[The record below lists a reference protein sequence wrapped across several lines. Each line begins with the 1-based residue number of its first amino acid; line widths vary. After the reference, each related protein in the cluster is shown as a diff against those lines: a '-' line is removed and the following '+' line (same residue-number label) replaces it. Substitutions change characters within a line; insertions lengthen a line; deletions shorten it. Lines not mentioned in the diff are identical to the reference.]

1 MGSAHMRVKT
11 VRPEVGDSVNPRSKR
26 TTFLHKLLLLLVLL
40 ACAYQIVIL
49 MSSYSGLW
57 LRRAWRTRAVS
68 ADGRN
73 ALFLLGSRGAAYIE
87 FLDLAIPL
95 DASIAVPEG
104 VGEYSQQSI
113 LQFFFMPRTAP
124 GCSCPADAST
134 QPSSACIE
142 CLRSEDNYVLSIG
155 DYPPA
160 WVLDGVKRL
169 VPFEQNGGWF
179 HGVYA
184 PLSGESDRH
193 PTGSTND
200 ALPWW
205 SAAIIDLVLVLAVW
219 TLGCNLAALFVNP
232 LGWKEAASLGV
243 PLGFGILTLSVF
255 LLSWARFRL
264 TAWTFV
270 IAWFFL
276 MGVSWLALRLANG
289 GAERVPLREIVTGI
303 VSTKASVSPAVVL
316 LVLVL
321 GFLAAQALV
330 ISVSRGYSLFDA
342 IANWALKGY
351 AIALEG
357 TIWAGARWG
366 GHGLAYPQNLH
377 LAIAMFRLFD
387 GDTLPGSKL
396 LDPSYASAMILGI
409 YRLWRQNGTSIR
421 RSLLGG
427 VLLLSTPVFFIHT
440 TIGYANFI
448 FATYLVLGT
457 IWFLEGVDANRPRYL
472 ALGALLLG
480 LAGWTRPEGIV
491 FALAIGLPIYLGA
504 WLIRRRKAAMVFAL
518 IPFLVVSGVWLTFGG
533 TYARQDETGQ
543 IAGRLQ
549 AGLADGTIGLAY
561 MSSIV
566 RLAVGRLMSPGLW
579 GIMLPM
585 SVLLLA
591 AAMKKRWSARCLPSL
606 PALLGVLAVLAFEL
620 AILLS
625 SSYSWSNFLEDGFDR
640 AFLPAGIL
648 VFALLWAEGAGREP
662 EIGLAE
668 PLEHF
673 DQARLTS

>member
-1 MGSAHMRVKT
+1 
-11 VRPEVGDSVNPRSKR
+11 
-26 TTFLHKLLLLLVLL
+26 
-40 ACAYQIVIL
+40 

-57 LRRAWRTRAVS
+57 LKRAWRTRAVS

-124 GCSCPADAST
+124 GCSCPADVNT

-160 WVLDGVKRL
+160 GILDGVKRL
-169 VPFEQNGGWF
+169 VPFELNGGWF

-200 ALPWW
+200 TLPWW

-255 LLSWARFRL
+255 LLSWAGFRL
-264 TAWTFV
+264 ITWTYV
-270 IAWFFL
+270 IAWFLL
-276 MGVSWLALRLANG
+276 MGVSWLALRLVTR

-303 VSTKASVSPAVVL
+303 VSTKASVSPSLVL
-316 LVLVL
+316 LVLVI

-351 AIALEG
+351 AIAMEG

-396 LDPSYASAMILGI
+396 P
-409 YRLWRQNGTSIR
+409 
-421 RSLLGG
+421 
-427 VLLLSTPVFFIHT
+427 
-440 TIGYANFI
+440 
-448 FATYLVLGT
+448 
-457 IWFLEGVDANRPRYL
+457 
-472 ALGALLLG
+472 
-480 LAGWTRPEGIV
+480 RPELRVGHDLWHLQI
-491 FALAIGLPIYLGA
+491 LATERNVHPTKPSGRCLTSLHAGLLHPYNNRLCQLHLCHLPCLGDNLA
-504 WLIRRRKAAMVFAL
+504 SGGGGCQSTQ
-518 IPFLVVSGVWLTFGG
+518 IPRPGCFV
-533 TYARQDETGQ
+533 ARV
-543 IAGRLQ
+543 GRLDKARRDRVRPGHRTPNLLRCMAHSPQ
-549 AGLADGTIGLAY
+549 ESSDGVCGHSISCGIGGLAD
-561 MSSIV
+561 V
-566 RLAVGRLMSPGLW
+566 RRDVRPTG
-579 GIMLPM
+579 
-585 SVLLLA
+585 
-591 AAMKKRWSARCLPSL
+591 
-606 PALLGVLAVLAFEL
+606 
-620 AILLS
+620 
-625 SSYSWSNFLEDGFDR
+625 
-640 AFLPAGIL
+640 
-648 VFALLWAEGAGREP
+648 
-662 EIGLAE
+662 
-668 PLEHF
+668 
-673 DQARLTS
+673 